1 MKNSNYSDGRRH
13 YGDELGKALH
23 KLSPD
28 SLLSAIFGSEDI
40 PEETMEVVRE
50 AANILADGNN
60 YYMNMIIPKITL
72 SVEEVGFIFYE
83 VEHIAEALRILEKE
97 CPRAIMFRDIVSS
110 FSKIKIQDEY
120 LVRKE
125 EDDNAD

>member
-1 MKNSNYSDGRRH
+1 
-13 YGDELGKALH
+13 
-23 KLSPD
+23 
-28 SLLSAIFGSEDI
+28 
-40 PEETMEVVRE
+40 MEVVRE

-72 SVEEVGFIFYE
+72 SAEEAGFIFYE
-83 VEHIAEALRILEKE
+83 VERIAEALRTILEKE
-97 CPRAIMFRDIVSS
+97 CPRAIRFRDIFSS
-110 FSKIKIQDEY
+110 ISKITIQDEY